1 MLCARTRD
9 VHVFLYSRQTNDG
22 DDMTDKERLLSTLAT
37 RTHASGQQLREL
49 IRLPM
54 AIDLKTLLE
63 HQIQE
68 YLHLE
73 YRICAEAASV
83 GLFLRRKD
91 PLCLLMQCKLKG
103 FRLSLYK
110 TSLVLRNHIIQQCT
124 LGIRDGRK
132 VLSCCDHQPRIRD
145 LAQQLIDSEQ
155 ACIGQL
161 KKYIPDGT

>member
-1 MLCARTRD
+1 
-9 VHVFLYSRQTNDG
+9 
-22 DDMTDKERLLSTLAT
+22 MTAKEYLLSTLVT
-37 RTHASGQQLREL
+37 RAHGSGQQLRAL
-49 IRLPM
+49 VRLPM
-54 AIDLKTLLE
+54 AIDLKSLVE

-73 YRICAEAASV
+73 FRICAEAASV

-91 PLCLLMQCKLKG
+91 PLCLMIQCKLKALH
-103 FRLSLYK
+103 LSLYK

-161 KKYIPDGT
+161 KKCVPDGT

>member
-1 MLCARTRD
+1 
-9 VHVFLYSRQTNDG
+9 
-22 DDMTDKERLLSTLAT
+22 MTDKEYLLSTLVT
-37 RTHASGQQLREL
+37 RAHGSGQQLRAL
-49 IRLPM
+49 VRLPM
-54 AIDLKTLLE
+54 AIDLKSLVE

-73 YRICAEAASV
+73 FRICAEAASV
-83 GLFLRRKD
+83 GLFLRKKD
-91 PLCLLMQCKLKG
+91 PLCLMIQCKLKALH
-103 FRLSLYK
+103 LSLYK

-161 KKYIPDGT
+161 KKCIPDGT

>member
-1 MLCARTRD
+1 
-9 VHVFLYSRQTNDG
+9 
-22 DDMTDKERLLSTLAT
+22 MTDKEYLLSTLVT
-37 RTHASGQQLREL
+37 RAHGSGQQLRAL
-49 IRLPM
+49 VRLPM
-54 AIDLKTLLE
+54 AIDLKSLVE

-73 YRICAEAASV
+73 FRICAEAASV
-83 GLFLRRKD
+83 GLFLRKKD
-91 PLCLLMQCKLKG
+91 PLCLMIQCKLKALH
-103 FRLSLYK
+103 LSLYK

-161 KKYIPDGT
+161 KKCVPDGT

>member
-1 MLCARTRD
+1 
-9 VHVFLYSRQTNDG
+9 
-22 DDMTDKERLLSTLAT
+22 MTDKEYLLSTLVT
-37 RTHASGQQLREL
+37 RAHGSGQQLRAL
-49 IRLPM
+49 VRLPM
-54 AIDLKTLLE
+54 AIDLKSLVE

-73 YRICAEAASV
+73 FRICAEAASV

-91 PLCLLMQCKLKG
+91 PLCLMIQCKLKALH
-103 FRLSLYK
+103 LSLYK

-132 VLSCCDHQPRIRD
+132 VLSCCDHQPRIHD

-155 ACIGQL
+155 ACIVQL
-161 KKYIPDGT
+161 KKCVPDGT

>member
-1 MLCARTRD
+1 
-9 VHVFLYSRQTNDG
+9 
-22 DDMTDKERLLSTLAT
+22 MTDKEYLLSTLVT
-37 RTHASGQQLREL
+37 RAHGSGQQLRAL
-49 IRLPM
+49 VRLPM
-54 AIDLKTLLE
+54 AIDLKSLVE

-73 YRICAEAASV
+73 FRICAEAASV

-91 PLCLLMQCKLKG
+91 PLCLMIQCKLKALH
-103 FRLSLYK
+103 LSLYK
-110 TSLVLRNHIIQQCT
+110 TSLVLRKHIIQQCT

-155 ACIGQL
+155 ACIVQL
-161 KKYIPDGT
+161 KKCVPDGT

>member
-1 MLCARTRD
+1 
-9 VHVFLYSRQTNDG
+9 
-22 DDMTDKERLLSTLAT
+22 MTDKEYQHSTLVPRA
-37 RTHASGQQLREL
+37 HGSGQQLRAL
-49 IRLPM
+49 VRLPM
-54 AIDLKTLLE
+54 AIDLKSLLE

-91 PLCLLMQCKLKG
+91 PLCLMIQCKLKALH
-103 FRLSLYK
+103 LSLYK

-161 KKYIPDGT
+161 KKCVPDGT

>member
-1 MLCARTRD
+1 
-9 VHVFLYSRQTNDG
+9 
-22 DDMTDKERLLSTLAT
+22 MTDKEYLLSTLVT
-37 RTHASGQQLREL
+37 RAHGSGQQLRAL
-49 IRLPM
+49 VQLPM
-54 AIDLKTLLE
+54 AIDLKSLVE

-73 YRICAEAASV
+73 FRICAEAASV

-91 PLCLLMQCKLKG
+91 PLCLMIQCKLKALH
-103 FRLSLYK
+103 LSLYK

-161 KKYIPDGT
+161 KKCVPDGT